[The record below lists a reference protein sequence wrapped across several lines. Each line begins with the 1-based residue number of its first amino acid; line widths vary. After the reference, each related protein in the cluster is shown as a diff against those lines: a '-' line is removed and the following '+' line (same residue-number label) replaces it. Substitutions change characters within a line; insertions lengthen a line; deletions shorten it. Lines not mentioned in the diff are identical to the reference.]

1 MVAAAPAAAA
11 PQTYTQTTYISV
23 YKIYLRGILIA
34 RADVELAVTD
44 RRYQL
49 SALLRL
55 SGLGLVLSDASGLVK
70 TKGKLHGDN
79 LEPVSLHYSWT
90 DEDSIKFAQLD
101 YADGAP
107 ISYETNYKSER
118 SQKAVVPI
126 SIEDVGAGTRDPF
139 LSLLVRQSPEKGDA
153 FCRTP
158 MRLYDGRR
166 LARLNPEDM
175 ESAPFV
181 AAQGHIACRVRWEP
195 IAGYPEKTY
204 QRAEDMHP
212 VYLEFAGIANSGY
225 MAPRE
230 VSVRTRYGTVRIVA
244 AEPFHESNMQ
254 VVPAKLELPPR
265 IDDEEED

>member
-1 MVAAAPAAAA
+1 
-11 PQTYTQTTYISV
+11 
-23 YKIYLRGILIA
+23 
-34 RADVELAVTD
+34 VELAVTD
-44 RRYQL
+44 RQYQL
-49 SALLRL
+49 SALLRS
-55 SGLGLVLSDASGLVK
+55 SGLGVVFSDASGLVK
-70 TKGKLHGDN
+70 TTGKLHGDN

-90 DEDSIKFAQLD
+90 GENSINFARLD
-101 YADGAP
+101 YAEGAP
-107 ISYETNYKSER
+107 VSYETNYKSER

-126 SIEDVGAGTRDPF
+126 SMENVGSGTRDPF
-139 LSLLVRQSPEKGDA
+139 LSLLVRQGPEKGDA

-181 AAQGHIACRVRWEP
+181 AAPGHIACRVRWEP

-212 VYLEFAGIANSGY
+212 VNLEFAGIANSGF

-230 VSVRTRYGTVRIVA
+230 VSVSTRYGTVRIVA
-244 AEPFHESNMQ
+244 VEPFHESNMQ
-254 VVPAKLELPPR
+254 VVPAKLELSPR
-265 IDDEEED
+265 IYDDEDEDW